1 MNELEIIA
9 EATRRYGSDPQHVFG
24 GGGNT
29 SWKDESYLYIKPSG
43 VELGT
48 LQAEQ
53 LVKIDRSLVEA
64 AFAKSAPDDP
74 HQREAWIKGELAGA
88 VCAGSAGRPSVET
101 PVHHL
106 LPGSYVIHTHAI
118 LFNGLSCAIA
128 GKETCAELFPDV
140 LWIAYTDPGYT
151 LAIAIKEGIAQYTAE
166 HGHPP
171 AVVVQQNHGIFVS
184 GDSIAAVDSH
194 YDRILSKLSEIYAAK
209 GLTLELATG
218 NWDADAMAL
227 LTPQLRTLLA
237 EDGKRAVI
245 VGHDDFAPV
254 AGPLTPD
261 HIVYAKSYAFI
272 GEPSAGAL
280 AAFRDQHGYL
290 PIIIQVPGAGLLAR
304 EKNFKSANL
313 ARDAAVNAAQV
324 EALTHAFGG
333 PRYLLD
339 RDREFIENWEVEI
352 YRKKVAEGAA
362 AGKPLTGRIAL
373 VTGAA
378 QGFGRGIADGLVA
391 AGATVIVA
399 DLNAEGAA
407 ASAAELNADYGKGSA
422 DSLVVNIADEASM
435 AEGAATVV
443 RNFGGLDLFVANAG
457 VLRAGATDTF
467 SLADWEFVTKVNY
480 TGYFL
485 SVKHFSPLMARQWV
499 DGSCGWCDFVQINS
513 KSGLQGSKRNAVYA
527 GSKFGTIGLTQSFA
541 LELVEDHIKVNS
553 VCPGNFFEGPLWSD
567 PERGLFVQYL
577 RAGKVKGAE
586 TLDDVRRFYEEKV
599 PMGRGCRPVDVVR
612 AILYAVTQEYETGQ
626 AIPVTGGQV
635 MR

>member
-9 EATRRYGSDPQHVFG
+9 EATRRYGSDTQHVFG

-29 SWKDESYLYIKPSG
+29 SWKDENYLYIKPSG

-64 AFAKSAPDDP
+64 AFGKSAPDDS
-74 HQREAWIKGELAGA
+74 HEREAWIKGELADA
-88 VCAGSAGRPSVET
+88 VCPGSTGRPSVET

-106 LPGSYVIHTHAI
+106 LPGAYVIHTHAI

-151 LAIAIKEGIAQYTAE
+151 LAVAIKEGIALYEAE

-184 GDSIAAVDSH
+184 GDSIADVDSH
-194 YDRILSKLSEIYAAK
+194 YDRILSKLSEIYDAK

-218 NWDADAMAL
+218 GWDAEAMGTHA
-227 LTPQLRTLLA
+227 PQLRTLLA
-237 EDGKRAVI
+237 NDGKRAVI

-254 AGPLTPD
+254 DGPLTPD
-261 HIVYAKSYAFI
+261 HIVYAKSYGYV
-272 GEPSAGAL
+272 GEPTAEGL
-280 AAFRDQHGYL
+280 ADFRSKHGYL
-290 PIIIQVPGAGLLAR
+290 PIVVQVPGAGLLAC
-304 EKNFKSANL
+304 EKNLKSARL

-324 EALTHAFGG
+324 EQLTHAFGG
-333 PRYLLD
+333 PRYLSD
-339 RDREFIENWEVEI
+339 SDREFIENWEVEI

-362 AGKPLTGRIAL
+362 GSKPLTGRIAL

-378 QGFGRGIADGLVA
+378 QGFGKGIAEGLAA
-391 AGATVIVA
+391 AGATIIVA
-399 DLNAEGAA
+399 DFNAEGAA
-407 ASAAELNADYGKGSA
+407 ATAAELNANFGVGSA

-435 AEGAATVV
+435 ADGAASVV

-467 SLADWEFVTKVNY
+467 SLSDWEFVTKVNY

-485 SVKHFSPLMARQWV
+485 SVKHFSPLMSQQWV
-499 DGSCGWCDFVQINS
+499 DGSCGWCDIVQINS

-567 PERGLFVQYL
+567 PDRGLFVQYL
-577 RAGKVKGAE
+577 NAGKVKGAK
-586 TLDDVRRFYEEKV
+586 TIDDVRRFYEEKV

-612 AILYAVTQEYETGQ
+612 AILYAVAQEYETGQ

>member
-29 SWKDESYLYIKPSG
+29 SWKDKDYLYIKPSG

-64 AFAKSAPDDP
+64 AFAKSAPEDP
-74 HQREAWIKGELAGA
+74 HEREAWIKGELAGA
-88 VCAGSAGRPSVET
+88 ICPGSSGRPSVET

-106 LPGSYVIHTHAI
+106 LPGAYVIHTHAI
-118 LFNGLSCAIA
+118 LFNGLSCALA
-128 GKETCAELFPDV
+128 GQETCAELFPDV
-140 LWIAYTDPGYT
+140 LWIPYTDPGYT
-151 LAIAIKEGIAQYTAE
+151 LAVAIKEGIAQYTAE
-166 HGHPP
+166 RGHPP

-184 GDSIAAVDSH
+184 GDSIAEVDSH
-194 YDRILSKLSEIYAAK
+194 YERILGKLSEIYDAK
-209 GLTLELATG
+209 GLSLELVTG
-218 NWDADAMAL
+218 AWNAEGMAL
-227 LTPQLRTLLA
+227 RTPQLRTLLA
-237 EDGKRAVI
+237 NGDKRAVL
-245 VGHDDFAPV
+245 VGHEDFKPV
-254 AGPLTPD
+254 GGPLTPD
-261 HIVYAKSYAFI
+261 HIVYAKSFAFS
-272 GEPSAGAL
+272 GEPTAEAL
-280 AAFRDQHGYL
+280 DAFRDQHGYL
-290 PIIIQVPGAGLLAR
+290 PIIIQVPGAGLLAC
-304 EKNFKSANL
+304 EKNLKSAQL

-333 PRYLLD
+333 PRYLRD

-362 AGKPLTGRIAL
+362 GSKPLTGRIAL
-373 VTGAA
+373 ITGAA
-378 QGFGRGIADGLVA
+378 QGFGKGIAESLA
-391 AGATVIVA
+391 EAGATIIVA
-399 DLNAEGAA
+399 DLNADGAA
-407 ASAAELNADYGKGSA
+407 ATAAELNARFGKGSA
-422 DSLVVNIADEASM
+422 ASLVVNIADEASM
-435 AEGAATVV
+435 AAAASEVV
-443 RNFGGLDLFVANAG
+443 RNFGGIDLFVANAG

-467 SLADWEFVTKVNY
+467 ALADWEFVTKVNY

-485 SVKHFSPLMARQWV
+485 SVKHFAPIMARQWV
-499 DGSCGWCDFVQINS
+499 DGRCGWCDIVQINS

-567 PERGLFVQYL
+567 PDRGLFVQYL
-577 RAGKVKGAE
+577 QAGKVEGAE
-586 TLDDVRRFYEEKV
+586 TIDDVRRFYEEKV
-599 PMGRGCRPVDVVR
+599 PMGRGCRPVDVAR
-612 AILYAVTQEYETGQ
+612 AIIYAVSQEYETGQ